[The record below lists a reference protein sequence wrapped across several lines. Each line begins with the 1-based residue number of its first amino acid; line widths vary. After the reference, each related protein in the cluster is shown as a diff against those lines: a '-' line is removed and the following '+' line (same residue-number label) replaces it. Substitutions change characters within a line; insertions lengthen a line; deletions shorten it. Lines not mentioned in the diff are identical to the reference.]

1 MEYFLLAFFYSSE
14 TLSIVMFF
22 YFTRLNFR
30 ALLVLKKNWEEKE
43 FPWFPME
50 YHSICLD
57 LWFLSFNFCS
67 FSHLDRV
74 YILLELY
81 LNTWVSVANMSC
93 VAFQFQF
100 LIVHWWYLWKQIY
113 FCILTLHLENLL
125 LSLTGSR
132 NLCWFLG
139 FFYIDSQ
146 EFTERRGFI
155 SPFLI
160 CIPFLF
166 LLH

>member
-1 MEYFLLAFFYSSE
+1 MYHLEPTCFGIFSFSLFLFFWN
-14 TLSIVMFF
+14 IVHSNIF

-67 FSHLDRV
+67 FSHLERV
-74 YILLELY
+74 YILLEPY
-81 LNTWVSVANMSC
+81 LSTWASVDNMSC
-93 VAFQFQF
+93 VAFKFQS
-100 LIVHWWYLWKQIY
+100 LIVHWWYLGKQIY
-113 FCILTLHLENLL
+113 FCILTLHLETLL

-132 NLCWFLG
+132 NFCWFLG
-139 FFYIDSQ
+139 FFYIANKLRK
-146 EFTERRGFI
+146 EGVLYL
-155 SPFLI
+155 PF
-160 CIPFLF
+160 
-166 LLH
+166 